1 MRNTKT
7 VWLTH
12 RFMQV
17 FNLSNTV
24 TGPNQVEFI
33 FNANSPRDPD
43 NSGAG
48 ALPAVGFDY
57 YAGIYS
63 KYRCTESTQE
73 VKFIAT
79 GQNGFANGV
88 CLIVHDL
95 AHNDET
101 NGIWGVAGTGNAGAV
116 GGFLLST
123 LKPGAS
129 HRLVSSGAGVPTRMF
144 RRYNSRAAF
153 GVTPTTGADEALVT
167 ADPTRSALFKVLV
180 ANQGFEASA
189 PMATTVP
196 QMTGT
201 VMITTKYKVK
211 FLSPKDLTILM

>member
-12 RFMQV
+12 RFMQA
-17 FNLSNTV
+17 FNLGNTV
-24 TGPNQVEFI
+24 TGPSQVEFI
-33 FNANSPRDPD
+33 TNANSPRDPRGT
-43 NSGAG
+43 SGSEA
-48 ALPAVGFDY
+48 ATGFDY
-57 YAGIYS
+57 YASIYT

-88 CLIVHDL
+88 CLLVHDL

-101 NGIWGVAGTGNAGAV
+101 NGVWPVAGAGAAGV
-116 GGFLLST
+116 TGGFLLST

-129 HRLVSSGAGVPTRMF
+129 HRMVSSGSGAPVRMY

-153 GVTPTTGADEALVT
+153 GVTPTTGADEALVGS
-167 ADPTRSALFKVLV
+167 DPTRTALFKVLV
-180 ANQGFEASA
+180 ANQGFEASV

-201 VMITTKYKVK
+201 VMITTRYKVK
-211 FLSPKDLTILM
+211 FLSPQDLTSIM